1 MQQQGIN
8 VDISQTTPVLCEE
21 CNGTYFEQAMV
32 IRRVS
37 SILTGQGKPGFMP
50 IPVFRCAE
58 CGHVNGEF
66 LPKEVQ
72 SLD

>member
-1 MQQQGIN
+1 MQQNLN

-21 CNGTYFEQAMV
+21 CKGGYFEQALV

-37 SILTGQGKPGFMP
+37 AILTGQGKPGFIP
-50 IPVFRCAE
+50 IPIFKCSE
-58 CGHVNGEF
+58 CGHVNNEF
-66 LPKEVQ
+66 IPKEVQ

>member
-1 MQQQGIN
+1 MQPNVN

-32 IRRVS
+32 LRRVS
-37 SILTGQGKPGFMP
+37 AILTGQGKPGFMP
-50 IPVFRCAE
+50 IPVFRCAD
-58 CGHVNGEF
+58 CGHVNKDF

>member
-1 MQQQGIN
+1 MQQQPN
-8 VDISQTTPVLCEE
+8 VDISQTTPVLCEK
-21 CNGTYFEQAMV
+21 CNGTYFDQAMV

-37 SILTGQGKPGFMP
+37 AILTGQGKPGYIP
-50 IPVFRCAE
+50 IPVFKCTE
-58 CGHVNGEF
+58 CGHVNKDF

>member
-1 MQQQGIN
+1 MQQNLN
-8 VDISQTTPVLCEE
+8 VDISQSTPVLCEE
-21 CNGTYFEQAMV
+21 CKGTYFDQALI

-37 SILTGQGKPGFMP
+37 AFLTGQVKPGFVP
-50 IPVFRCAE
+50 IPIFKCTE

-66 LPKEVQ
+66 IPKEVQ

>member
-1 MQQQGIN
+1 MQPNVN

-21 CNGTYFEQAMV
+21 CGGTYFEQAMV
-32 IRRVS
+32 LRRVS
-37 SILTGQGKPGFMP
+37 AILTGQGKPGYMP
-50 IPVFRCAE
+50 IPVFRCAD
-58 CGHVNGEF
+58 CGHVNKDF

>member
-1 MQQQGIN
+1 MQPNVN

-21 CNGTYFEQAMV
+21 CGGTYFEQAMV
-32 IRRVS
+32 LRRVS
-37 SILTGQGKPGFMP
+37 AILTGQGKPGFMP
-50 IPVFRCAE
+50 IPVFRCAD
-58 CGHVNGEF
+58 CGHVNKDF